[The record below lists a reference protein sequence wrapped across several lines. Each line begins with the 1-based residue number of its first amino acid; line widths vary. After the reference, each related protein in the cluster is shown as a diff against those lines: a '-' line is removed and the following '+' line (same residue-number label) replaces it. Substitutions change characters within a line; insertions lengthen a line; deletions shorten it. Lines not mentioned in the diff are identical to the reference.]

1 MRLCKICTLPA
12 KMRAKIDAALVDCT
26 TYGRIVTRFSK
37 PDRPINAMNLS
48 RHRRHLLPKEL
59 VRRAPAPSPEVATTL
74 LQRVETL
81 VGESR
86 AIAEA
91 AKTGQQW
98 IAATSALREVRC
110 CIELLGKLS
119 GEISPGSIN
128 FNNFNFN
135 NLTEEHLGLF
145 LDSVAKRGD
154 ARIQKLVAEKL
165 GFPAPVVEINFV
177 KVKERCPR
185 CGDIFEG
192 DARPQQPPLL
202 EAPANGNG
210 HA

>member
-1 MRLCKICTLPA
+1 MRERIE
-12 KMRAKIDAALVDCT
+12 RALVDGV
-26 TYGRIVTRFSK
+26 TYAKIVRRFSTAA
-37 PDRPINAMNLS
+37 RPLNEVNLC
-48 RHRRHLLPKEL
+48 RHRKHLLPKEL
-59 VRRAPAPSPEVATTL
+59 IRQAPPPQPEVATTL

-110 CIELLGKLS
+110 CIELLGKLT
-119 GEISPGSIN
+119 GEISPTSIN

-135 NLTEEHLGLF
+135 NLTDENLGMF
-145 LDSVAKRGD
+145 LDAVAKRGD
-154 ARIQKLVAEKL
+154 ARIRALVREKL
-165 GFPAPVVEINFV
+165 GMPSPIFQVNFV
-177 KVKERCPR
+177 DSAAPGLV
-185 CGDIFEG
+185 
-192 DARPQQPPLL
+192 L
-202 EAPANGNG
+202 EAPTNGNG